1 MLDENEVVEILAKHL
16 SEQGYEIKQKLST
29 KQKGIDV
36 IAQKGNECLM
46 IEAKGET
53 SSREGSQR
61 YGKPYTASQ
70 VFDRVAKGVYT
81 AIKTAEESA
90 SHEVSCLAF
99 PDSKLFRE
107 YLSSVIS
114 PLKTVGIVV
123 FMVSQNEV
131 STFE

>member
-1 MLDENEVVEILAKHL
+1 MLDENEVVEIIARHL
-16 SEQGYEIKQKLST
+16 SKQGYEIKQKLST
-29 KQKGIDV
+29 KQKGIDI
-36 IAQKGNECLM
+36 IAMKGEQRLM

-70 VFDRVAKGVYT
+70 VFNRVAKGVDT
-81 AIKTAEESA
+81 SIKTAEECA
-90 SHEVSCLAF
+90 DHEVSCLAF

-107 YLSSVIS
+107 YLSSVINS
-114 PLKTVGIVV
+114 LKMIGIVV
-123 FMVSQNEV
+123 FMVSKNGV